1 MHGDSI
7 RSWAEEV
14 YFCQAPPV
22 QPQFDKSGNPVPDSL
37 TTSVRNEDAIMR
49 PKMLVRDRSVK
60 EIFCSRKLITK
71 DCGADNVELF
81 FEVDPDLV
89 PARTSSKKDSDLNDP
104 APKQLQAALLLKGN
118 ASSEIKRMPTYA
130 QRVRDLGYPDEMYPL
145 PITEVEP
152 KNSNEVDLPG
162 PKVDE
167 TPARDETN
175 EIDLGFRAPDEQD
188 LALITPGYCN
198 GLRQIESLYVMSEA
212 MRDSPE
218 TAGEA
223 NAGSRR
229 QVRFSYMDP
238 EDLAITKPTE
248 PSIGT
253 SPPKKSRFTE
263 NLHLEVM
270 EPPLEKPFAGR
281 PRTRSDLSRR
291 NAIRR
296 PANTYIEHRTNS
308 LRLDVTEP
316 LELPYARRPST
327 SSDLSRNNAIR
338 RPSNPYV
345 EHNAEAVSV
354 AMMKVPPGTAGAE
367 ELDNFF

>member
-7 RSWAEEV
+7 RAWAEEV
-14 YFCQAPPV
+14 EFCQAPPV
-22 QPQFDKSGNPVPDSL
+22 QPPFDKSGNPVPDSL
-37 TTSVRNEDAIMR
+37 TKTVRNEDTIMW
-49 PKMLVRDRSVK
+49 PKILVRDRSVK
-60 EIFCSRKLITK
+60 EVFRSRKLIAK
-71 DCGADNVELF
+71 DCGAGNVELF

-89 PARTSSKKDSDLNDP
+89 LARTSSKKDSNLNDP

-118 ASSEIKRMPTYA
+118 VSSEIKRMPTYA
-130 QRVRDLGYPDEMYPL
+130 QRARDLGYPDEMCPL
-145 PITEVEP
+145 SITEVEP
-152 KNSNEVDLPG
+152 KNSNEVDFPG

-167 TPARDETN
+167 TPARDETS
-175 EIDLGFRAPDEQD
+175 ETDLGFRAPDEQG
-188 LALITPGYCN
+188 LAVITPGYCD

-212 MRDSPE
+212 MRDSLE

-238 EDLAITKPTE
+238 DDLAVTKPTE

-281 PRTRSDLSRR
+281 PRTCSDLSRS

-338 RPSNPYV
+338 RPSNP
-345 EHNAEAVSV
+345 
-354 AMMKVPPGTAGAE
+354 
-367 ELDNFF
+367 